1 MENAMDIDAM
11 KALWQESNRRLEAGM
26 RLNTL
31 LFAQSNLRRVDS
43 SRKEFKRGITL
54 ELLVNFAGVFLLGW
68 FAANYVREPRFLI
81 PAMLLDIYAIAL
93 VAAGVRRLVELG
105 KVDYDEPVVAIA
117 ERLQRLRVSRVRTMM
132 WTLLF
137 GPLMWVPLLIVA
149 ARGFFGV
156 DVYAT
161 TSPAWLAASV
171 LFGLAMIPAGI
182 LIARR
187 FGARLERYS
196 VIRALADEIA
206 GRSLATALDDLAAI
220 RRFAEED

>member
-31 LFAQSNLRRVDS
+31 LFAQSNLHRVDS
-43 SRKEFKRGITL
+43 SLKEFKRGITL
-54 ELLVNFAGVFLLGW
+54 ELAINLAGVFALGW
-68 FAANYVREPRFLI
+68 FAAHYVREPRFLI
-81 PAMLLDIYAIAL
+81 PAILLDVYAIAL

-105 KVDYDEPVVAIA
+105 KVDYDEPVVATA
-117 ERLQRLRVSRVRTMM
+117 ERLQRLRLSRVRTTM

-137 GPLMWVPLLIVA
+137 GPLMWVPLLVVA

-161 TSPAWLAASV
+161 TSPAWLASSV
-171 LFGLAMIPAGI
+171 LFGLAVIPAGI
-182 LIARR
+182 LGARR
-187 FGARLERYS
+187 FGPRLTRQS
-196 VIRALADEIA
+196 VMRSLADEVA
-206 GRSLATALDDLAAI
+206 GRSLARALDDLAAI
-220 RRFAEED
+220 RLFAEEG